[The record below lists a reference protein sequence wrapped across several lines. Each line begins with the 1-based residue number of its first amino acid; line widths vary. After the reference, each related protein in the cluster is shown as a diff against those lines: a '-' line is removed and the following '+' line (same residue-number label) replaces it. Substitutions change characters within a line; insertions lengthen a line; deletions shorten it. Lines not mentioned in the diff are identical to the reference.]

1 MVERCRRWKNNNRVS
16 AYLFWSYLS
25 YVISLIFGGSVHS
38 QVLCGSVVGKQ
49 GFDLGDNEISGG
61 GWKETI
67 IIIIVVVLLLFYSEP
82 VGSDLCLKS
91 ERRNSSRRGI
101 GGRQRRCTTCPKRTT
116 GTRVSVKVR
125 ESAGKFL
132 CQA

>member
-1 MVERCRRWKNNNRVS
+1 ME
-16 AYLFWSYLS
+16 LFVVCYQFNFW
-25 YVISLIFGGSVHS
+25 GSVHS

-49 GFDLGDNEISGG
+49 GFDLGDNGISGG

-67 IIIIVVVLLLFYSEP
+67 IIIIVVLLLFYSEP

-125 ESAGKFL
+125 ESAGKCL